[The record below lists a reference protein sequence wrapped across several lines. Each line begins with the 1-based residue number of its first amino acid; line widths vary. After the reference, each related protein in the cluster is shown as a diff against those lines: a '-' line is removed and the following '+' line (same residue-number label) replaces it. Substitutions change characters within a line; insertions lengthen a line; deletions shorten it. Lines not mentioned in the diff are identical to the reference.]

1 MATRSLGTLTIDM
14 LLKTAGLEQGA
25 TKAERQM
32 SRIHT
37 RAVALGTVIGDAI
50 GKGLNKVGE
59 ALYNMTLGIAKD
71 VDQLS
76 KFSQQIGVSTE
87 SLSRLQ
93 YAAGQMANVSEQQFG
108 MAIRRMTRRIEEAKD
123 GAGPAAAALER
134 LGLSARE
141 LARMSPDQQFR
152 KLAEAMK
159 DAQSQGGRLRD
170 TMAIFDTEG
179 MPLVN
184 MLAAGSDRIREFEEE
199 ADKLGVTVGQ
209 DLVAD
214 ALAFQNELRKLEG
227 VKKGLKQTIASE
239 LLPTLTNMTSKFTDA
254 EDAAGR
260 LDKVSRVAATGVKLL
275 ASVGVIVTGVFK
287 TLGEALG
294 GIGAVV
300 WELLKGNWKQAM
312 EINRMGGADMIANI
326 KGIGSDLKDVWSDVE
341 LEGTPVTD
349 AIEVDFEEAEETVA
363 TKGKSLVDKAA
374 QIYQQVQ
381 NAIERI
387 SRDVLTFGMSN
398 EERMLFDIEVMG
410 ATPEQLSRAE
420 KLLGIRRQQ
429 LATEKELKE
438 QEEQRARENRVIEQL
453 NLEIEALGKSSQ
465 WIARRNALLDAGV
478 EAESDMG
485 QAILETVDLLYEQ
498 GEAVRAQIEVMDAF
512 RYEMG
517 GALADVI
524 SGTKSLKD
532 SFLDMLDSISRR
544 ISQIISDRLI
554 EQMFGQM
561 GTTSTG
567 SSGGWLAALG
577 SLFGG
582 GKASGGWAKPNTIYE
597 VNERGLEMATVGGRD
612 YMLTG
617 NQPVHV
623 TPHEQLRGG
632 GRAVSVTQNFINPN
646 MIDRNS
652 AAQREQEAAYKLRVS
667 TARA

>member
-108 MAIRRMTRRIEEAKD
+108 MALRRMTRRIEEAKD

-227 VKKGLKQTIASE
+227 VKKGLSQTIASE
-239 LLPTLTNMTSKFTDA
+239 LLPTLTNMTSKLTDA

-260 LDKVSRVAATGVKLL
+260 LDKVSRVASTGVKLL
-275 ASVGVIVTGVFK
+275 ATVGVIVTGVFK

-294 GIGAVV
+294 GIAAVV
-300 WELLKGNWKQAM
+300 VQLIQGNWRQAL
-312 EINRMGGADMIANI
+312 EINNQGGADLIANV
-326 KGIGSDLKDVWSDVE
+326 KGMFSDLKDVWDDNKP
-341 LEGTPVTD
+341 EGAPVTD
-349 AIEVDFEEAEETVA
+349 AVTEDYEEAETVVA
-363 TKGKSLVDKAA
+363 TKGKSLIDKAA

-410 ATPEQLSRAE
+410 ATLSSWRGPRSCWAF
-420 KLLGIRRQQ
+420 
-429 LATEKELKE
+429 A
-438 QEEQRARENRVIEQL
+438 A
-453 NLEIEALGKSSQ
+453 SS
-465 WIARRNALLDAGV
+465 
-478 EAESDMG
+478 
-485 QAILETVDLLYEQ
+485 
-498 GEAVRAQIEVMDAF
+498 
-512 RYEMG
+512 
-517 GALADVI
+517 
-524 SGTKSLKD
+524 
-532 SFLDMLDSISRR
+532 
-544 ISQIISDRLI
+544 
-554 EQMFGQM
+554 
-561 GTTSTG
+561 
-567 SSGGWLAALG
+567 WLRKR
-577 SLFGG
+577 S
-582 GKASGGWAKPNTIYE
+582 
-597 VNERGLEMATVGGRD
+597 
-612 YMLTG
+612 
-617 NQPVHV
+617 
-623 TPHEQLRGG
+623 
-632 GRAVSVTQNFINPN
+632 
-646 MIDRNS
+646 
-652 AAQREQEAAYKLRVS
+652 
-667 TARA
+667 

>member
-32 SRIHT
+32 SRIQT

-108 MAIRRMTRRIEEAKD
+108 MALRRMTRRIEEAKD

-227 VKKGLKQTIASE
+227 VKKGLRQTIASE

-260 LDKVSRVAATGVKLL
+260 LDKVARVASTGVKLL
-275 ASVGVIVTGVFK
+275 ATVGAVVVGVFK
-287 TLGEALG
+287 TVGEALG
-294 GIGAVV
+294 AVGAAIVSLVQGRFREVGEIVRMNFQDLDANMRAIG
-300 WELLKGNWKQAM
+300 
-312 EINRMGGADMIANI
+312 DNI
-326 KGIGSDLKDVWSDVE
+326 RDIWDDTKI
-341 LEGTPVTD
+341 EGTPVAD
-349 AIEVDFEEAEETVA
+349 AVTEDYEEAEETVA

-410 ATPEQLSRAE
+410 ATPEQLARAE
-420 KLLGIRRQQ
+420 RLLGIRRQQ
-429 LATEKELKE
+429 LATEKEMKE

-532 SFLDMLDSISRR
+532 AFLYMLDSISRR
-544 ISQIISDRLI
+544 ISQIVSDRLI

-567 SSGGWLAALG
+567 SGGGWLAALG
-577 SLFGG
+577 GLFGG
-582 GKASGGWAKPNTIYE
+582 GKASGGWANPNTIYE
-597 VNERGLEMATVGGRD
+597 VNERGLEMATVGGKD

-617 NQPVHV
+617 DQPVRV
-623 TPHEQLRGG
+623 TPNHQLGG
-632 GRAVSVTQNFINPN
+632 GRAVNVTQNFINPN

-652 AAQREQEAAYKLRVS
+652 AAQREQDAAYKLRVS

>member
-32 SRIHT
+32 SRIQT

-108 MAIRRMTRRIEEAKD
+108 MALRRMTRRIEEAKD

-214 ALAFQNELRKLEG
+214 ALAFQNELRKLDG
-227 VKKGLKQTIASE
+227 VKKGLQQTIASE
-239 LLPTLTNMTSKFTDA
+239 LLPTLTQMTSKFTDA
-254 EDAAGR
+254 DDAADR
-260 LDKVSRVAATGVKLL
+260 LDKTSRVAATGVKLL
-275 ASVGVIVTGVFK
+275 ATVGAVVVGVFK
-287 TLGEALG
+287 TVGEALG
-294 GIGAVV
+294 AVGAAIVSLVQGRFREVGEIVRMNFQDLDANMRAIG
-300 WELLKGNWKQAM
+300 
-312 EINRMGGADMIANI
+312 DNI
-326 KGIGSDLKDVWSDVE
+326 RDIWDDTKIEV
-341 LEGTPVTD
+341 TPVAD
-349 AIEVDFEEAEETVA
+349 AVTEDYEEAEAVVA
-363 TKGKSLVDKAA
+363 TKGKSLIDKAA

-532 SFLDMLDSISRR
+532 AFLDMLDSISRR

-623 TPHEQLRGG
+623 TPNHRLGTGGSNVTNNFAFSAPTSPKTQTQMAARVGYELR
-632 GRAVSVTQNFINPN
+632 RS
-646 MIDRNS
+646 
-652 AAQREQEAAYKLRVS
+652 QRFG
-667 TARA
+667 T

>member
-108 MAIRRMTRRIEEAKD
+108 MALRRMTRRIEEAKD

-214 ALAFQNELRKLEG
+214 ALAFQNELRKLDG
-227 VKKGLKQTIASE
+227 VKKGLQQTIASE
-239 LLPTLTNMTSKFTDA
+239 LLPTLTQMTSKFTDA
-254 EDAAGR
+254 DDAADR
-260 LDKVSRVAATGVKLL
+260 LDKTSRVAATGVKLL
-275 ASVGVIVTGVFK
+275 ATVGAVVVGVFK
-287 TLGEALG
+287 TVGEALG
-294 GIGAVV
+294 AVGAAIVSLVQGRFREVGEIVRMNFQDLDANMRAIG
-300 WELLKGNWKQAM
+300 
-312 EINRMGGADMIANI
+312 DNI
-326 KGIGSDLKDVWSDVE
+326 RDIWDDTKI
-341 LEGTPVTD
+341 EGTPVAD
-349 AIEVDFEEAEETVA
+349 AVTEDYEEAETVVA
-363 TKGKSLVDKAA
+363 TKGKSLIDKAA

-381 NAIERI
+381 SAIERI

-410 ATPEQLSRAE
+410 ATPEQLARAE

-438 QEEQRARENRVIEQL
+438 QEEQRARENRVIEQI

-498 GEAVRAQIEVMDAF
+498 GEAVQAQIEVMDAF

-532 SFLDMLDSISRR
+532 AFLDMLDSISRR
-544 ISQIISDRLI
+544 ISQIVSDRLI

-632 GRAVSVTQNFINPN
+632 GSQVTTINMTLQGRMDRRSEQRVAQEVAVK
-646 MIDRNS
+646 
-652 AAQREQEAAYKLRVS
+652 QRMATVRG
-667 TARA
+667 

>member
-108 MAIRRMTRRIEEAKD
+108 MALRRMTRRIEEAKD

-239 LLPTLTNMTSKFTDA
+239 LLPTLTQMTSKFTDA

-260 LDKVSRVAATGVKLL
+260 LDKVARVASTGVKLL
-275 ASVGVIVTGVFK
+275 ASVGVVVTGVFK

-294 GIGAVV
+294 GIAAVV
-300 WELLKGNWKQAM
+300 VQLIQGNWRQAL
-312 EINRMGGADMIANI
+312 EINNQGGADLIANV
-326 KGIGSDLKDVWSDVE
+326 KGMFSDLKDVWDDNKP
-341 LEGTPVTD
+341 EGAPVTD
-349 AIEVDFEEAEETVA
+349 AVTEDYEEAETVVA
-363 TKGKSLVDKAA
+363 KKGKSLIDKAA

-410 ATPEQLSRAE
+410 ATPEQLARAE

-485 QAILETVDLLYEQ
+485 QAILETVDLLYDQ

-532 SFLDMLDSISRR
+532 AFLDMLNSISRR

-567 SSGGWLAALG
+567 SGGGWLSWLG

-582 GKASGGWAKPNTIYE
+582 GKASGGWARPNTVYE

-617 NQPVHV
+617 DQPVHV
-623 TPHEQLRGG
+623 TPHERLGAG
-632 GRAVSVTQNFINPN
+632 GRSVAVTQNFYNPN
-646 MIDRNS
+646 MVDRNS
-652 AAQREQEAAYKLRVS
+652 AAQREQDAAYKLRVS

>member
-14 LLKTAGLEQGA
+14 LLRTFGLEQGA
-25 TKAERQM
+25 TKAEREFSVIQ
-32 SRIHT
+32 T

-50 GKGLNKVGE
+50 GNALNKLGE
-59 ALYNMTLGIAKD
+59 GLYNMTLGVAKN
-71 VDQLS
+71 VDELS
-76 KFSQQIGVSTE
+76 KFSQQIGISTE
-87 SLSRLQ
+87 GLSRLQ

-108 MAIRRMTRRIEEAKD
+108 MALRRMTRRIEEAAE
-123 GAGPAAAALER
+123 GAGPAAKALER

-159 DAQSQGGRLRD
+159 EAESQGGRLRD

-184 MLAAGSDRIREFEEE
+184 MLSAGADEIARFEAE
-199 ADKLGVTVGQ
+199 ADKLGVTVG
-209 DLVAD
+209 DELVQD
-214 ALAFQNELRKLEG
+214 ALAFQNELRKLDA
-227 VKKGLKQTIASE
+227 VKKGLQNRIAGE
-239 LLPTLTNMTSKFTDA
+239 LLPSMTRMVEKFNDA
-254 EDAAGR
+254 DDAAGR
-260 LDKVSRVAATGVKLL
+260 LDTAARVASTGVKLL

-287 TLGEALG
+287 TLGESFGGLAAAILAVFRGQWSEALNITRESG
-294 GIGAVV
+294 FDLVSNV
-300 WELLKGNWKQAM
+300 
-312 EINRMGGADMIANI
+312 MGMVD
-326 KGIGSDLKDVWSDVE
+326 DLKDVWSE
-341 LEGTPVTD
+341 FEFETPPIAD
-349 AIEVDFEEAEETVA
+349 AVGNDFDRAEEVA
-363 TKGKSLVDKAA
+363 ESKGKSLVDKAA
-374 QIYQQVQ
+374 QIYQQVE
-381 NAIERI
+381 NAIQRI

-410 ATPEQLSRAE
+410 ATPEQLARAE
-420 KLLGIRRQQ
+420 RLLGIRRQQ

-453 NLEIEALGKSSQ
+453 NLEIEALGKSSH

-485 QAILETVDLLYEQ
+485 RAILETVDLLYEQ

-532 SFLDMLDSISRR
+532 AFLDMLDSISRR
-544 ISQIISDRLI
+544 ISQIVSDRLI
-554 EQMFGQM
+554 EQMFGEM
-561 GTTSTG
+561 GTTSTS

-623 TPHEQLRGG
+623 TPNEQLRGG
-632 GRAVSVTQNFINPN
+632 GRAVTNNFAFAAPTSPKTQTQI
-646 MIDRNS
+646 
-652 AAQREQEAAYKLRVS
+652 AARVGYELRRSQRFG
-667 TARA
+667 T

>member
-32 SRIHT
+32 SRIQT

-108 MAIRRMTRRIEEAKD
+108 MALRRMTRRIEEAKD

-214 ALAFQNELRKLEG
+214 ALAFQNELSKLEG
-227 VKKGLKQTIASE
+227 VKKGLRQTIASE

-260 LDKVSRVAATGVKLL
+260 LDKVARVASTGVKLL

-294 GIGAVV
+294 GIAAAVV
-300 WELLKGNWKQAM
+300 QLIQGNWREALA
-312 EINRMGGADMIANI
+312 INNEGGADLIANV
-326 KGIGSDLKDVWSDVE
+326 KGMRSDLKGVWDDTKI
-341 LEGTPVTD
+341 EGTPVTD
-349 AIEVDFEEAEETVA
+349 AVEVDFEEAEETVA
-363 TKGKSLVDKAA
+363 TKGKSLIDKAA

-387 SRDVLTFGMSN
+387 SRDVLTFGMSD

-410 ATPEQLSRAE
+410 ATPEQLARAE
-420 KLLGIRRQQ
+420 RLLGIRRQQ

-465 WIARRNALLDAGV
+465 WIARRNALLDACV

-532 SFLDMLDSISRR
+532 AFLDMLDSISRR
-544 ISQIISDRLI
+544 ISQIVSDRLI
-554 EQMFGQM
+554 EQLFGQM
-561 GTTSTG
+561 GTTQTG
-567 SSGGWLAALG
+567 SSGGWIAAIG
-577 SLFGG
+577 SLFGQGKRWG
-582 GKASGGWAKPNTIYE
+582 GSAKPWNITP
-597 VNERGLEMATVGGRD
+597 VNEAGIEMATVRGKD
-612 YMLTG
+612 YLLTG
-617 NQPVHV
+617 NAPAQITPNHRLGTGGANV
-623 TPHEQLRGG
+623 TNNFAFAAPTSPKTQTQIAARVGYELR
-632 GRAVSVTQNFINPN
+632 RS
-646 MIDRNS
+646 
-652 AAQREQEAAYKLRVS
+652 QRFG
-667 TARA
+667 T

>member
-1 MATRSLGTLTIDM
+1 MASRSLGTLTIDM
-14 LLKTAGLEQGA
+14 LLRTVGLEQGA
-25 TKAERQM
+25 TKAEREF
-32 SRIHT
+32 SRIQT
-37 RAVALGTVIGDAI
+37 RAVALGTVIGNAI
-50 GKGLNKVGE
+50 GSALNKLGE
-59 ALYNMTLGIAKD
+59 GLYNMTLGVAKN
-71 VDQLS
+71 VDELS
-76 KFSQQIGVSTE
+76 KFSQQIGISTE
-87 SLSRLQ
+87 GLSRLQ

-108 MAIRRMTRRIEEAKD
+108 MALRRMTRRIEEAAE
-123 GAGPAAAALER
+123 GAGPAAQALER

-159 DAQSQGGRLRD
+159 EAESQGGRLRD

-184 MLAAGSDRIREFEEE
+184 MLSAGADEIARFEAE
-199 ADKLGVTVGQ
+199 ADKLGVTVG
-209 DLVAD
+209 DELVQD
-214 ALAFQNELRKLEG
+214 ALAFQNELRKLDA
-227 VKKGLKQTIASE
+227 VKKGLQNRIAGE
-239 LLPTLTNMTSKFTDA
+239 LLPSMTRMVEKFNDA
-254 EDAAGR
+254 DDAAGR
-260 LDKVSRVAATGVKLL
+260 LDTAARVASTGVKLL

-287 TLGEALG
+287 TLGESLG
-294 GIGAVV
+294 GLAAAIVAVFRGQWSEALNITKESGFDLV
-300 WELLKGNWKQAM
+300 SNV
-312 EINRMGGADMIANI
+312 MGMVD
-326 KGIGSDLKDVWSDVE
+326 DLKDVWSEAEV
-341 LEGTPVTD
+341 EGTPIAD
-349 AIEVDFEEAEETVA
+349 AVGNDFDRAEEVA
-363 TKGKSLVDKAA
+363 ESKGKSLVDKAA
-374 QIYQQVQ
+374 QIYQQVE
-381 NAIERI
+381 NAIQRI

-410 ATPEQLSRAE
+410 ATPEQLARAE
-420 KLLGIRRQQ
+420 RLLGIRRQQ

-438 QEEQRARENRVIEQL
+438 QEEQRARESRVIEQL

-532 SFLDMLDSISRR
+532 AFLDMLDSISRR
-544 ISQIISDRLI
+544 ISQIVSDRLI

-597 VNERGLEMATVGGRD
+597 VNERGFEMATVGGRD

-617 NQPVHV
+617 DQPVQITPNHRLGTGGANV
-623 TPHEQLRGG
+623 TNNFAFAAPTSPKTQTQIAARVGYELR
-632 GRAVSVTQNFINPN
+632 RS
-646 MIDRNS
+646 
-652 AAQREQEAAYKLRVS
+652 QRFG
-667 TARA
+667 T

>member
-1 MATRSLGTLTIDM
+1 MASRSLGTLTIDM
-14 LLKTAGLEQGA
+14 LMRTAGLEQGA

-32 SRIHT
+32 ARLQT
-37 RAVALGTVIGDAI
+37 RAVALGTAIGNAI
-50 GKGLNKVGE
+50 GKAVSKVGE
-59 ALYNMTLGIAKD
+59 GLYNMTLGVAKN
-71 VDQLS
+71 VDELS
-76 KFSQQIGVSTE
+76 KFSQQIGISTE
-87 SLSRLQ
+87 GLSRLQ

-108 MAIRRMTRRIEEAKD
+108 MALRRMTRRIEEAKD

-184 MLAAGSDRIREFEEE
+184 MLSAGADEIARFEAE
-199 ADKLGVTVGQ
+199 ADQLGVTVG
-209 DLVAD
+209 DELVQD
-214 ALAFQNELRKLEG
+214 ALAFQTELRKLDA
-227 VKKGLKQTIASE
+227 VKKGLQNRIAGE
-239 LLPTLTNMTSKFTDA
+239 LLPSMTQMVSKFTDA
-254 EDAAGR
+254 EGAAER
-260 LDKVSRVAATGVKLL
+260 LDYASRVASTGIKLL
-275 ASVGVIVTGVFK
+275 SSVAVVVVGVFK

-294 GIGAVV
+294 GIAAAIVQLV
-300 WELLKGNWKQAM
+300 QGNWREAM
-312 EINRMGGADMIANI
+312 AINRQGGDDMIANI
-326 KGIGSDLKDVWSDVE
+326 KGIWSDLQVVWSDAEV
-341 LEGTPVTD
+341 EGTPIAD
-349 AIEVDFEEAEETVA
+349 AVGNDFDRAEEVA
-363 TKGKSLVDKAA
+363 ESKGRSLVDKAA
-374 QIYQQVQ
+374 QIYQQVE
-381 NAIERI
+381 NAIQRI
-387 SRDVLTFGMSN
+387 SRDVLTFGMSD
-398 EERMLFDIEVMG
+398 EERTLFDIEVMG
-410 ATPEQLSRAE
+410 ATPEQLARAE
-420 KLLGIRRQQ
+420 RLLGIRRQQ

-438 QEEQRARENRVIEQL
+438 QEEQRARESRVIEQL

-532 SFLDMLDSISRR
+532 AFLDMLDSISRR

-554 EQMFGQM
+554 EQMFGEM

-582 GKASGGWAKPNTIYE
+582 GKASGGWAKPNTLYE
-597 VNERGLEMATVGGRD
+597 VNERGIEMATVRGQD
-612 YMLTG
+612 YLLTG
-617 NQPVHV
+617 SAPAHI
-623 TPHEQLRGG
+623 TPAERVGG
-632 GRAVSVTQNFINPN
+632 GRSVAVTNNYYNPVLA
-646 MIDRNS
+646 DRRS
-652 AAQREQEAAYKLRVS
+652 EQRIAQEQAVRQRVAA
-667 TARA
+667 ARA